1 MLRGLFQRKLKHER
15 LEEEPEVRFK
25 GSLVSER
32 NLGYK
37 YIRPGG
43 SDYSPPPLPRPPPV
57 GLTNE
62 HRGGSSHGD
71 HSGGGGGVN
80 RGVGVVGLAPE
91 HIPTP
96 GAALSWQAAIDAARQ
111 AKMMGN
117 AASGGGAGLGS
128 GGGGPISTAS
138 STQRKRQHYASKPKK
153 QTTTTATRPPRAL
166 LCLTLKNPIRRA
178 CISIVEW
185 KPFEIIILMTIFA
198 NCVALAVYIPFPED
212 DSNATNS
219 NLERVEYLFL
229 IIFTV
234 EAFLKVIAY
243 GLLFHPNAYL
253 RNGWNLLDF
262 IIVVVGLFS
271 AILEQATKGD
281 GATPIG
287 GKAAGFD
294 VKALRAFRVLR
305 PLRLVSGVP
314 SLQVVLNSIIKAMVP
329 LLHIALLVLF
339 VIIIYAIIGLELFMG
354 KMHKTCIYSHS
365 GTNAEEKPAPC
376 APDGAYGR
384 HCMQNGTK
392 CQVGWEGPND
402 GITNFDN
409 FAFAM
414 LTVFQCI
421 TMEGWTDVLYWMQDA
436 MGYELPW
443 VYFVSL
449 VIFGSFFVLNLVLGV
464 LSGEFSKEREKAKA
478 RGDFQKLR
486 EKQQLEEDLKGYLD
500 WITQA
505 EDIDPE
511 NEEEGLDDDKP
522 RNLSMPASENESVNT
537 DNAPGVDVEGETCC
551 TRLAIRISK
560 SKFSRYSR
568 RWNRLCRRKCR
579 AAVKSQVFYWLVIF
593 LVFLNTLTIASE
605 HHKQPQWL
613 TDVQDIA
620 NKVLL
625 ALFTGEML
633 LKMYSLG
640 LQAYFVSLFNRFD
653 SFVVCGGILET
664 ILVETKIMSPLGISV
679 LRCVRLLRI
688 FKITRYWNSLSNLVA
703 SLLNSVRSI
712 ASLLLLLFLFIII
725 FSLLGM
731 QLFGGKFNFDD
742 TRRSTFDNFPQS
754 LLTVFQILTG
764 EDWNSVM
771 YDGIMAY
778 GGPSFPG
785 MLVCIYFIIL
795 FICGNYILL
804 NVFLAIAVDNLAD
817 AESLTS
823 AQKEEEEAKE
833 RKKLARLASPEKRQ
847 DNEKPPIEEK
857 KCEKIELKSITSDGE
872 TNTATKINMDDCC
885 GDENEEK
892 NPYPV
897 NDYIGD
903 EDEEEPE
910 MPVGP
915 RPRPL
920 SDIQLKEKAVPMPE
934 ARAFF
939 VFSHTNK
946 FRVLCHK
953 IVNHNIFTN
962 LILFFILLS
971 SISLAAEDPVK
982 NDSFR
987 NQILGYADHVFTGL
1001 FTIEIILKMTAYGA
1015 FLHKGSFCRNYFNIL
1030 DLVVVSVSLISSGI
1044 QWIEYFLSS
1053 GGWSSAINV
1062 VKILR
1067 VLRVLRPLRAINR
1080 AKGLKHVVQ
1089 CVFVA
1094 IRTIGNIV
1102 IVTTLLQFMFACI
1115 GVQLFKGKFF
1125 YCSDSSKQTQA
1136 ECRGSYIMYKDGDVG
1151 KPEKALRIW
1160 ENSDFNFDDVLQGMM
1175 ALFAVSTFEG
1185 WPGLLYKAID
1195 SHAEDVG
1202 PIYNYRVVISIFF
1215 IIYIIIIAFFMMNI
1229 FVGFVIVTFQEQG
1242 EQEYK
1247 NCELDKNQRQ
1257 CVEYA
1262 LKARP
1267 LRRYI
1272 PKNPYQY
1279 KVWYVV
1285 NSTYFE
1291 YLMFTLIL
1299 LNTICLAMQHHGQ
1312 TKNFND
1318 AMNILN
1324 MLFTGLFT
1332 VEMILKLIAF
1342 KPRHYFVDAW
1352 NTFDAL
1358 IVVGSIVDIAIT
1370 EVNGLQNSEENA
1382 RISITF
1388 FRLFRVMRLVKLLS
1402 RGEGIRT
1409 LLWTFIKSFQ
1419 ALPYVALLIVMLFF
1433 IYAVIGMQMF
1443 GKIALRDNTQ
1453 INRNNNFQTFPQAV
1467 LLLFRC
1473 ATGEA
1478 WQEIMLACSPKHP
1491 CEKGSTNEN
1500 STIHDDCGSQFA
1512 IIYFVSFYMLCA
1524 FLIINLFV
1532 AVIMD
1537 NFDYLT
1543 RDWSILGPHHLDEFK
1558 RIWAEYDPEAKGR
1571 IKHLDVVTLLRRIQP
1586 PLGFG
1591 KLCPHRVACKRL
1603 VSMNMPLNS
1612 DGTVMFNATLFALV
1626 RTALRIK
1633 TEGNLEQANEELRA
1647 IVKKIWKR
1655 TSMKLLD
1662 QVVPPA
1668 GDDEVTVGK
1677 FYATFLIQ
1685 EYFRKFK
1692 KRKEQ
1697 GLVAKVPPKTALSLQ
1712 AGLRTLH
1719 DIGPEIRRAISGD
1732 LNVEEEIDKGIKESM
1747 SAASEDD
1754 IFRVKRTGGLFGN
1767 HVNYYN
1773 QTDGRGSFPQSFT
1786 TQRPLHISQKGS
1798 PCEGES
1804 PSNEKLMDSTTFT
1817 PSSYSS
1823 SGSNANINN
1832 ANNTGMTGVTTQGIS
1847 RFPSPSISTV
1857 DGHTGQP
1864 LTPILLPRSAWC
1876 FPPKRMFYDTLMR
1889 SDSSD
1894 SRLPIIQRG
1903 EGSTEETYDESYGD
1917 NREYEDD
1924 EHSLSSDMLVCHD
1937 ETCKQL
1943 TPMEEA
1949 EEVGEQKGGGRWQS
1963 PQRVFLCPTTLARRS
1978 SFHLECLRRQTRPDV
1993 SQKTAVP
2000 LHLVHHQALAV
2011 AGLSPLLRRSHSPTL
2026 FSRLCSTP
2034 AANPTDQCSDA
2045 SYQRVPSLRLEGS
2058 NSHEKLNTSLPSVN
2072 CGPWY
2077 NDSNGNS
2084 PVDSPSP
2091 TPVSSQRA
2099 PRPVSLTVPSLLGK
2113 DPSSLSHGSAGSLVE
2128 AVLISEGLGHFAQD
2142 PSFIEATKAELADA
2156 CDMTIEEMEHAA
2168 SNILNGNTATDPTS
2182 SISSTSQLSPNG
2194 SLPCHNAAAAATHR
2208 DRVASLSPSDAG
2220 AEAGGGRGYIHG
2232 PSSIEERQELLA
2244 RGGGREEEEEE
2255 ANVREERPHRS
2266 SAVVAGARQKNSRL
2280 LEDEDLECVTSL

>member
-1 MLRGLFQRKLKHER
+1 MFQTIVRQATTAYRPLPTHHPGEPGVKYTGKMVHETQ
-15 LEEEPEVRFK
+15 LSCF
-25 GSLVSER
+25 
-32 NLGYK
+32 
-37 YIRPGG
+37 YITPGG
-43 SDYSPPPLPRPPPV
+43 SNYASPRPAHA
-57 GLTNE
+57 NM
-62 HRGGSSHGD
+62 
-71 HSGGGGGVN
+71 N
-80 RGVGVVGLAPE
+80 ANAAAGLAPE
-91 HIPTP
+91 HIATP

-111 AKMMGN
+111 AKLMGAAGN
-117 AASGGGAGLGS
+117 AT
-128 GGGGPISTAS
+128 ISTAS
-138 STQRKRQHYASKPKK
+138 STQRKRQQYGKQKK
-153 QTTTTATRPPRAL
+153 QGTTTATRPPRAL

-185 KPFEIIILMTIFA
+185 KPFEIIILLTIFA
-198 NCVALAVYIPFPED
+198 NCVALAIYIPFPED

-271 AILEQATKGD
+271 AILEQATKAD
-281 GATPIG
+281 GVNSIG
-287 GKAAGFD
+287 GKGAGFD

-354 KMHKTCIYSHS
+354 KMHKTCYVTESLS
-365 GTNAEEKPAPC
+365 DTPAEEEPSPC
-376 APDGAYGR
+376 APVFAHGR
-384 HCMQNGTK
+384 QCQNGTE
-392 CQVGWEGPND
+392 CRPGWEGPKH

-421 TMEGWTDVLYWMQDA
+421 TMEGWTDVLYWVNDA
-436 MGYELPW
+436 IGRGWPW
-443 VYFVSL
+443 IYFVTL
-449 VIFGSFFVLNLVLGV
+449 IIIGSFFVLNLVLGV

-511 NEEEGLDDDKP
+511 NEDEGMDEEKP
-522 RNLSMPASENESVNT
+522 RNMSMPTSETESVNT
-537 DNAPGVDVEGETCC
+537 DNVAGGDIEGENCGA
-551 TRLAIRISK
+551 RLAHRISK
-560 SKFSRYSR
+560 SKFSRYWR
-568 RWNRLCRRKCR
+568 RWNRFCRRKCR
-579 AAVKSQVFYWLVIF
+579 AAVKSNVFYWLVIF

-605 HHKQPQWL
+605 HYNQSEWL
-613 TDVQDIA
+613 TEVQDTA

-625 ALFTGEML
+625 ALFTAEML

-653 SFVVCGGILET
+653 CFIVCGGILET

-731 QLFGGKFNFDD
+731 QLFGGKFNFDEMQ

-823 AQKEEEEAKE
+823 AQKEEEEEKE
-833 RKKLARLASPEKRQ
+833 RKKLARTASPEKKQ
-847 DNEKPPIEEK
+847 EPEKPAVEGETK
-857 KCEKIELKSITSDGE
+857 EEKIELKSITADGE
-872 TNTATKINMDDCC
+872 SPPSNKSNVDEYQPN
-885 GDENEEK
+885 ENEEK
-892 NPYPV
+892 NPYPTTETP
-897 NDYIGD
+897 G
-903 EDEEEPE
+903 EEEEEEPE

-915 RPRPL
+915 RPRPMSEL
-920 SDIQLKEKAVPMPE
+920 HLKEKAVPMPE
-934 ARAFF
+934 ASAFF
-939 VFSHTNK
+939 IFSPSNR
-946 FRVLCHK
+946 FRVHCHR
-953 IVNHNIFTN
+953 IVNDNVFTN

-971 SISLAAEDPVK
+971 SISLAAEDPVRHT
-982 NDSFR
+982 SVR
-987 NQILGYADHVFTGL
+987 NQILGNADYVFTSI
-1001 FTIEIILKMTAYGA
+1001 FTLEIILKMTAYGA

-1030 DLVVVSVSLISSGI
+1030 DLLVVSVSLISFGI
-1044 QWIEYFLSS
+1044 Q
-1053 GGWSSAINV
+1053 SSAINV

-1115 GVQLFKGKFF
+1115 GVQLFKGKL
-1125 YCSDSSKQTQA
+1125 YSCTDSSKQTEA
-1136 ECRGSYIMYKDGDVG
+1136 ECRGNFITYKDGEVSQ
-1151 KPEKALRIW
+1151 PIIQARSW
-1160 ENSDFNFDDVLQGMM
+1160 ENSKFDFDNVLTAMM
-1175 ALFAVSTFEG
+1175 ALFTVSTFEG
-1185 WPGLLYKAID
+1185 WPELLYRSID
-1195 SHAEDVG
+1195 SHMEDVG
-1202 PIYNYRVVISIFF
+1202 PIYNHRVEISIFF

-1272 PKNPYQY
+1272 PKNQYQY

-1291 YLMFTLIL
+1291 YLMFILIL
-1299 LNTICLAMQHHGQ
+1299 LNTICLAMQHYGQ
-1312 TKNFND
+1312 SCIFKE

-1332 VEMILKLIAF
+1332 VEMVLKLIAF
-1342 KPRHYFVDAW
+1342 KPKHYFCDAW

-1370 EVNGLQNSEENA
+1370 EVNPAEHTQCSSSMNAEENS

-1433 IYAVIGMQMF
+1433 IYAVIGMQVF
-1443 GKIALRDNTQ
+1443 GKIALNDTTD

-1478 WQEIMLACSPKHP
+1478 WQEIMLACLPDKKCDPESL
-1491 CEKGSTNEN
+1491 ESNN
-1500 STIHDDCGSQFA
+1500 STEGDHSCGSSFA
-1512 IIYFVSFYMLCA
+1512 IFYFISFYMLCA

-1647 IVKKIWKR
+1647 IIKKIWKR

-1697 GLVAKVPPKTALSLQ
+1697 GLVGKPSQRNALSLQ

-1732 LNVEEEIDKGIKESM
+1732 LTAEEELDKAMKEAV

-1754 IFRVKRTGGLFGN
+1754 IFRRAGGLFGN
-1767 HVNYYN
+1767 HVGYY
-1773 QTDGRGSFPQSFT
+1773 QSDGRSSFPQTFT
-1786 TQRPLHISQKGS
+1786 TQRPLHINKSSSNQGDT
-1798 PCEGES
+1798 ES
-1804 PSNEKLMDSTTFT
+1804 PSHEKLVDSTFT

-1832 ANNTGMTGVTTQGIS
+1832 ANNTALS
-1847 RFPSPSISTV
+1847 RFPSPPSYPSTV
-1857 DGHTGQP
+1857 STVEGHGTP
-1864 LTPILLPRSAWC
+1864 LSPTARIQEVPWKLGCRRSC
-1876 FPPKRMFYDTLMR
+1876 SR
-1889 SDSSD
+1889 DSQVA
-1894 SRLPIIQRG
+1894 IVC
-1903 EGSTEETYDESYGD
+1903 EEETCQEEEKYDEQL
-1917 NREYEDD
+1917 NEEIEYCGEPKLVPTDMLSCKDD
-1924 EHSLSSDMLVCHD
+1924 EHR
-1937 ETCKQL
+1937 QL
-1943 TPMEEA
+1943 TPPENNI
-1949 EEVGEQKGGGRWQS
+1949 RYS
-1963 PQRVFLCPTTLARRS
+1963 PKSGFLHSSSLSRRA
-1978 SFHLECLRRQTRPDV
+1978 SFHLECLKRQKNQGTEVP
-1993 SQKTAVP
+1993 QKTAVP
-2000 LHLVHHQALAV
+2000 LHVVHHQALAV
-2011 AGLSPLLRRSHSPTL
+2011 AGLSPLLQRSHSPL
-2026 FSRLCSTP
+2026 RSSRSCATP
-2034 AANPTDQCSDA
+2034 PATPCIQDWLQQPIKT
-2045 SYQRVPSLRLEGS
+2045 LRLEGEES
-2058 NSHEKLNTSLPSVN
+2058 NEKLNNSFPSIHCSSLYS
-2072 CGPWY
+2072 
-2077 NDSNGNS
+2077 
-2084 PVDSPSP
+2084 DSPS
-2091 TPVSSQRA
+2091 SSSTRKA
-2099 PRPVSLTVPSLLGK
+2099 RPVSLTVPSQTRECGRQF
-2113 DPSSLSHGSAGSLVE
+2113 HGSANSLVE
-2128 AVLISEGLGHFAQD
+2128 AVLISEGLVQFAQD
-2142 PSFIEATKAELADA
+2142 PKFIEVTTQELADA
-2156 CDMTIEEMEHAA
+2156 CDLTIEEMENAA
-2168 SNILNGNTATDPTS
+2168 DNILNGNSKPSHNGNLLPFVNCRDPGQDCMGEKEETAQNPDCRKSQEEPKDS
-2182 SISSTSQLSPNG
+2182 RIYISSL
-2194 SLPCHNAAAAATHR
+2194 
-2208 DRVASLSPSDAG
+2208 
-2220 AEAGGGRGYIHG
+2220 
-2232 PSSIEERQELLA
+2232 
-2244 RGGGREEEEEE
+2244 
-2255 ANVREERPHRS
+2255 
-2266 SAVVAGARQKNSRL
+2266 
-2280 LEDEDLECVTSL
+2280 

>member
-1 MLRGLFQRKLKHER
+1 
-15 LEEEPEVRFK
+15 
-25 GSLVSER
+25 
-32 NLGYK
+32 
-37 YIRPGG
+37 
-43 SDYSPPPLPRPPPV
+43 
-57 GLTNE
+57 
-62 HRGGSSHGD
+62 
-71 HSGGGGGVN
+71 
-80 RGVGVVGLAPE
+80 
-91 HIPTP
+91 
-96 GAALSWQAAIDAARQ
+96 
-111 AKMMGN
+111 
-117 AASGGGAGLGS
+117 
-128 GGGGPISTAS
+128 
-138 STQRKRQHYASKPKK
+138 
-153 QTTTTATRPPRAL
+153 
-166 LCLTLKNPIRRA
+166 
-178 CISIVEW
+178 
-185 KPFEIIILMTIFA
+185 
-198 NCVALAVYIPFPED
+198 
-212 DSNATNS
+212 
-219 NLERVEYLFL
+219 
-229 IIFTV
+229 
-234 EAFLKVIAY
+234 KVIAY

-271 AILEQATKGD
+271 AILEQATKVD
-281 GATPIG
+281 GGTPIG

-354 KMHKTCIYSHS
+354 KMHRTCFYNREGHPFYRV
-365 GTNAEEKPAPC
+365 EEKPAPC
-376 APDGAYGR
+376 APNGAHGR
-384 HCMQNGTK
+384 HCSQNATQ
-392 CQVGWEGPND
+392 CMMGWEGPND

-443 VYFVSL
+443 AYFVSL

-511 NEEEGLDDDKP
+511 NEEEGLDEEKP
-522 RNLSMPASENESVNT
+522 RNRVTLADLLDKKKGKFAWFSHSSETHVSMPASENESVNT
-537 DNAPGVDVEGETCC
+537 DATPAGDMEGETCC
-551 TRLAIRISK
+551 TRLANRISK

-579 AAVKSQVFYWLVIF
+579 AGVKSSVFYWLVIF

-605 HHKQPQWL
+605 HHKQADWL
-613 TDVQDIA
+613 TEAQDIA

-731 QLFGGKFNFDD
+731 QLFGGKFNFDE

-778 GGPSFPG
+778 GGASFPG

-823 AQKEEEEAKE
+823 AQKEEEEEKE
-833 RKKLARLASPEKRQ
+833 RKKLARTASPEKRHV
-847 DNEKPPIEEK
+847 NEKPPMIEVEEK
-857 KCEKIELKSITSDGE
+857 KEEKIELKSITSDGE
-872 TNTATKINMDDCC
+872 TTNATKVCLRHTCPRQIHLSSLDT
-885 GDENEEK
+885 
-892 NPYPV
+892 P
-897 NDYIGD
+897 D
-903 EDEEEPE
+903 EDPE

-920 SDIQLKEKAVPMPE
+920 SDIQLKEKAIPMPE

-939 VFSHTNK
+939 IFSNTNK

-953 IVNHNIFTN
+953 MVNHNIFTN

-971 SISLAAEDPVK
+971 SISLAAEDPVR

-1015 FLHKGSFCRNYFNIL
+1015 FIHKGSFCRNYFNIL

-1044 QWIEYFLSS
+1044 Q
-1053 GGWSSAINV
+1053 SSAINV

-1102 IVTTLLQFMFACI
+1102 IVTSLLQFMFACI

-1125 YCSDSSKQTQA
+1125 YCSDSSKSTEP

-1151 KPEKALRIW
+1151 KPERSMRVW

-1185 WPGLLYKAID
+1185 WPALLYRAID
-1195 SHAEDVG
+1195 SHSEDLG
-1202 PIYNYRVVISIFF
+1202 PVYNYRVVVSIFF

-1272 PKNPYQY
+1272 PKNQYQY

-1312 TKNFND
+1312 THSFND

-1342 KPRHYFVDAW
+1342 KPRGYFSDPW
-1352 NTFDAL
+1352 NVFDFL
-1358 IVVGSIVDIAIT
+1358 IVIGSIIDVILSEI
-1370 EVNGLQNSEENA
+1370 NGGAQLAQCRPSMADNA

-1443 GKIALRDNTQ
+1443 GKIALRDNSQ
-1453 INRNNNFQTFPQAV
+1453 INRNNNFQTFPQAT

-1478 WQEIMLACSPKHP
+1478 WQEIMLACAPMRP
-1491 CEKGSTNEN
+1491 CEKGSEVGPA
-1500 STIHDDCGSQFA
+1500 SEDQCGSHFA
-1512 IIYFVSFYMLCA
+1512 IFYFVSFYMLCA
-1524 FLIINLFV
+1524 FLVISLCLSLSFSLSVYLSLSLSVYLSLSLSLSKYCCLF
-1532 AVIMD
+1532 
-1537 NFDYLT
+1537 Y
-1543 RDWSILGPHHLDEFK
+1543 R
-1558 RIWAEYDPEAKGR
+1558 GR

-1633 TEGNLEQANEELRA
+1633 TDGNLEQANEELRA

-1719 DIGPEIRRAISGD
+1719 DMGPEIRRAISGD
-1732 LNVEEEIDKGIKESM
+1732 LTVEEDLDKSMKEPV

-1754 IFRVKRTGGLFGN
+1754 IFRRAGGLFGN
-1767 HVNYYN
+1767 HVSYYN
-1773 QTDGRGSFPQSFT
+1773 DGRDSGRNTFPQSFT
-1786 TQRPLHISQKGS
+1786 TQRPLHISQTGS
-1798 PCEGES
+1798 PGEGDS
-1804 PSNEKLMDSTTFT
+1804 PSHEKLMDSTTFT

-1832 ANNTGMTGVTTQGIS
+1832 ANNTAVPGVSG
-1847 RFPSPSISTV
+1847 P
-1857 DGHTGQP
+1857 P

-1876 FPPKRMFYDTLMR
+1876 FPPKRWICLSWSLYAPRVCVCDLASVCVF
-1889 SDSSD
+1889 
-1894 SRLPIIQRG
+1894 RLVYQD
-1903 EGSTEETYDESYGD
+1903 EE
-1917 NREYEDD
+1917 N
-1924 EHSLSSDMLVCHD
+1924 
-1937 ETCKQL
+1937 KQL
-1943 TPMEEA
+1943 TPMEE
-1949 EEVGEQKGGGRWQS
+1949 GEDGGGRRPWHS
-1963 PQRVFLCPTTLARRS
+1963 PRRSFTPLGSGRRS
-1978 SFHLECLRRQTRPDV
+1978 SFHLECLRRQTRADV
-1993 SQKTAVP
+1993 SQKTVLP

-2026 FSRLCSTP
+2026 FTQLCSTS
-2034 AANPTDQCSDA
+2034 PTSPTGRGSQA
-2045 SYQRVPSLRLEGS
+2045 SYQRVPTLRLQGTGPGTGS
-2058 NSHEKLNTSLPSVN
+2058 YELNSSLPSVN

-2077 NDSNGNS
+2077 SDSNGNS
-2084 PVDSPSP
+2084 PGISPRVG
-2091 TPVSSQRA
+2091 TASQRP
-2099 PRPVSLTVPSLLGK
+2099 PRPVSLTVPSTVHK
-2113 DPSSLSHGSAGSLVE
+2113 DATSLSHGSAGSLVE

-2142 PSFIEATKAELADA
+2142 PSFIEVTKQELADA
-2156 CDMTIEEMEHAA
+2156 CDMTIEEMENAA
-2168 SNILNGNTATDPTS
+2168 DNILNGN
-2182 SISSTSQLSPNG
+2182 SQPSPNG
-2194 SLPCHNAAAAATHR
+2194 NLLPYMHCNRDHAASQEPGLSDGPGAVRGATAPGEIEELLGATHLGQHG
-2208 DRVASLSPSDAG
+2208 DPEDEEGLEVV
-2220 AEAGGGRGYIHG
+2220 GG
-2232 PSSIEERQELLA
+2232 
-2244 RGGGREEEEEE
+2244 EEEHTGGVE
-2255 ANVREERPHRS
+2255 
-2266 SAVVAGARQKNSRL
+2266 VVVEVGQRNSGL
-2280 LEDEDLECVTSL
+2280 LEDEDMECVTSL